1 MVVQQGE
8 KIHIII
14 RRRFEDDLRRHFI
27 GEVIEADG
35 VLARIEGYVFVFDT
49 AVNQYIQ
56 RKDKRIRI
64 VGLADSGN
72 IVNVLPADADLQN
85 TKYIENKEQRLV
97 VTDQKTFELDINE
110 FGFTN

>member
-1 MVVQQGE
+1 MVLQKGE

-27 GEVIEADG
+27 GEVLEVDG
-35 VLARIEGYVFVFDT
+35 ILVRTEGYVFVFDT
-49 AVNQYIQ
+49 VINQYIR

-72 IVNVLPADADLQN
+72 IINVLPANADLKN
-85 TKYIENKEQRLV
+85 TKYVENKEQRLV
-97 VTDQKTFELDINE
+97 VTDEKTFELDINE
-110 FGFTN
+110 FGFTH